1 MKKKEKIVLTESK
14 LKKLTL
20 EVLGV
25 GIIAYALLC
34 LVQLTGIFIMQ
45 TASWVLLFAIT
56 AAAAVQW
63 SVLVCILY
71 YTGKMEGKTK
81 LRTVLKKTLAFI
93 PAYVTVIA
101 LILIFALP
109 DAPFSLRAD
118 NFFLGLMLFVL
129 CCVVAFLIIEGI
141 KMLARKKGWVVDFD
155 AQLSRL
161 PSEDEAQQ
169 TAPAVKKAHLTAV
182 EGKKSAD
189 KTGGRQLVFPDLVAI
204 DEYFAKNP
212 YRPEN
217 SDDISLKRLSDG
229 FEAYLEQNKMYY
241 SPETIR
247 AFIAGMACSHFLI
260 LEGLSG
266 TGKTSL
272 PKYFAQYIG
281 SDVCFTSVQASWRD
295 RSDVLGYYNDFSG
308 NFKETPFLRALYT
321 ASYKSDTVNLMV
333 LDEMNLARVEYYF
346 ADFLSV
352 LELDPEKWKI
362 ELMPSSTQGKLPAG
376 FTDGCSVAIPENT
389 WFIGTAN
396 KDDSTFTITDKVYD
410 RASVIDFSNRN
421 QASGRAIDAK
431 PVHIGVKKLNA
442 LFNEAVTAADY
453 GLSKAE
459 FDRFNKLSDFILDKF
474 DINFGN
480 RIFNQI
486 MKFVPVYTACGGTAV
501 KALDIMFSRKI
512 LRKLDG
518 RFDEGI
524 KADITALE
532 SLITQLYGREDF
544 SFTLDAVAKL
554 KRKLI

>member
-109 DAPFSLRAD
+109 DAPFLLRAD

-169 TAPAVKKAHLTAV
+169 TAPAVKKAH
-182 EGKKSAD
+182 
-189 KTGGRQLVFPDLVAI
+189 
-204 DEYFAKNP
+204 
-212 YRPEN
+212 RPEN

-544 SFTLDAVAKL
+544 SFTRDAVAKL